1 MIVQLC
7 ISGSAVDLLRL
18 YEPQHTDLDLDQHA
32 RGSAPVLPGLIPASV
47 VYAQHNCTDH
57 QLHAQLDWLLHNCG
71 DPHTVMLHVN
81 VFYDEV
87 DMQLLWHTTDWVYTG
102 FKMISS

>member
-18 YEPQHTDLDLDQHA
+18 YEPQHTDLDLDLHA

-47 VYAQHNCTDH
+47 VYAQSNCTTN

-87 DMQLLWHTTDWVYTG
+87 DMLLLWHTTDWVYTG